1 MTDIEKKEITFRTEI
16 EFKGS
21 IAEFQQLS
29 TDLVKLPV
37 RLRAEWPPT
46 HTAGCWPVAP
56 ERIID
61 GGLLEKI
68 TSDQPRVKILKDI
81 YGGIRNPHFHIKD
94 EIVLLARDRFQELV
108 KNVAGELAVQ
118 IAAKADYAE
127 TLGAIQDLAKGGI
140 IVDG

>member
-1 MTDIEKKEITFRTEI
+1 MTDMEKKEITFRTEI

-21 IAEFQQLS
+21 IAEFKKLS

-56 ERIID
+56 EKIIEGD
-61 GGLLEKI
+61 LLEKI
-68 TSDQPRVKILKDI
+68 ISDQPRVKILKDI
-81 YGGIRNPHFHIKD
+81 YGGIRNPHFHVKD
-94 EIVLLARDRFQELV
+94 EIVLLARNRFQELV

-118 IAAKADYAE
+118 LAAKADYAK
-127 TLGAIQDLAKGGI
+127 TLRAIHDLVAGGV
-140 IVDG
+140 IVDY